1 MGYFSIPWYF
11 DLYETEEE
19 RQKREKNKIKLEAIK
34 YLDDGLTI
42 KDEVYFDSIVYEDEF
57 SKFIRETNEMVNK
70 TIPEKQRIR
79 GKKGDYVMGEEFGKK
94 KCCGGK
100 KCDKEKLIPTDVHMV
115 ESKESQEQTK
125 AELKIKAETSSKEEQ
140 NEKIEELLRKRSS

>member
-1 MGYFSIPWYF
+1 MCYWSCAWNF
-11 DLYETEEE
+11 DWGETPEDKK
-19 RQKREKNKIKLEAIK
+19 KREQDKIKLEAEK
-34 YLDDGLTI
+34 YLDDGLTV
-42 KDEVYFDSIVYEDEF
+42 KDEVHFENILFKDEF
-57 SKFIRETNEMVNK
+57 TKFIEETNGMVIREDLNK
-70 TIPEKQRIR
+70 IR
-79 GKKGDYVMGEEFGKK
+79 GTLKKGDYVMGEEFGKK